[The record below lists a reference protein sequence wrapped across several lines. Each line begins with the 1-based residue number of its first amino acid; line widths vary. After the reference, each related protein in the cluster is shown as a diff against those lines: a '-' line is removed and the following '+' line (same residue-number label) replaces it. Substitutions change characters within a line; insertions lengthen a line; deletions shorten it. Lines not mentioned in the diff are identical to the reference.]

1 MIPGLRVGFG
11 YDIHPLVQGRRLVL
25 GGVEIP
31 FSLGLEGHSDADV
44 LLHAIMDA
52 ILGAAALGDI
62 GHHFPPG
69 DPAYKDASS
78 LGLLERVGQMASR
91 EGWLVSN
98 LDATVVA
105 QEPRLAP
112 FMEAM
117 RRCIGQALGLDTS
130 RVSVKATSPEGL
142 GALGHGEGVSSYA
155 VALLAPR
162 GTAGAQDAK
171 G

>member
-1 MIPGLRVGFG
+1 MISSLRLGFG
-11 YDIHPLVQGRRLVL
+11 YDIHPLVEGRRLVL

-31 FSLGLEGHSDADV
+31 FALGLDGHSDADV

-62 GHHFPPG
+62 GRHFPPG

-78 LGLLERVGQMASR
+78 LDLLARVGQMVSR
-91 EGWLVSN
+91 EGWLVGN

-112 FMEAM
+112 FMDSM
-117 RRCIGQALGLDTS
+117 RRCIGQALELEAGM
-130 RVSVKATSPEGL
+130 VSVKATSPEGI
-142 GALGHGEGVSSYA
+142 GALGHKEGISSYA
-155 VALLAPR
+155 VALLVRAET
-162 GTAGAQDAK
+162 GY
-171 G
+171 